1 MINLMVFCRPGTS
14 SRLWM
19 TWFVLFALL
28 LVQIRVATSGC
39 LISGFMSPPR
49 APERLMQMQTA
60 ADPCAVQKPAD
71 MQPCMEHCAQSS
83 DITKFTFYMPFVLP
97 AMILA
102 GLSLFTA
109 ADASHLKTSAYPP
122 ATTGPP
128 LYLRFLRLLN

>member
-1 MINLMVFCRPGTS
+1 M
-14 SRLWM
+14 
-19 TWFVLFALL
+19 
-28 LVQIRVATSGC
+28 
-39 LISGFMSPPR
+39 
-49 APERLMQMQTA
+49 PEQLMQMQTA
-60 ADPCAVQKPAD
+60 ADPCAVQKSAD

-97 AMILA
+97 AMMA

-109 ADASHLKTSAYPP
+109 ADANGLKASEYPP